1 MEFLSPTRFE
11 TPPYVRR
18 PAPVY
23 DVTPSPR
30 NILKSA
36 LKTAER
42 LGPWGPAES
51 RRFYRWAYAAVGII
65 DYRVRLVTTS
75 LGGGWRARGF
85 VGWAV
90 YRAFETS
97 MLGEMWRALSAAAD
111 FGLGANRPLGFS
123 AVRIT
128 PLEDRPNG

>member
-1 MEFLSPTRFE
+1 MEFLSLTRFE

-23 DVTPSPR
+23 DMTPFPR

-42 LGPWGPAES
+42 LGLWGPAES

-65 DYRVRLVTTS
+65 DYRVRFVTTS
-75 LGGGWRARGF
+75 PGGGWRARGF
-85 VGWAV
+85 VGWAA

-97 MLGEMWRALSAAAD
+97 MLGGGCGAPSRPRRTSAWARTAHW
-111 FGLGANRPLGFS
+111 AS
-123 AVRIT
+123 A
-128 PLEDRPNG
+128 P